1 MCLSAILGAGASLIG
16 GLAQGS
22 AASKAAKAQQQS
34 ADQQI
39 ALQKQIYD
47 EQTKNYAPYLS
58 AGNNALAAYNSLLG
72 LGPTPTFGGTA
83 PQITEVP
90 GAATTGAPANGYA
103 RPPFIG
109 GGRSNVDTFNVG
121 SSAMPP
127 QAAPSTFRVGDQT
140 FATRAEAEAY
150 ANAHKT
156 GGQAYGGFQ
165 ESPGYKFA
173 LQQGLDSVNALAGAK
188 GGLNS
193 GKTMQDLLAYGQGM
207 ASQEYNNYL
216 GQIYGLVNV
225 GTGAAGNQANA
236 GANYAANAGNA
247 LSSKGNAASAG
258 AIGVGNA
265 FNNTAN
271 NLIGQW
277 QYQQML
283 GSKPGGMG
291 TASDLYASKNWLGG
305 F

>member
-1 MCLSAILGAGASLIG
+1 MS
-16 GLAQGS
+16 
-22 AASKAAKAQQQS
+22 
-34 ADQQI
+34 
-39 ALQKQIYD
+39 
-47 EQTKNYAPYLS
+47 
-58 AGNNALAAYNSLLG
+58 
-72 LGPTPTFGGTA
+72 
-83 PQITEVP
+83 
-90 GAATTGAPANGYA
+90 PA
-103 RPPFIG
+103 
-109 GGRSNVDTFNVG
+109 
-121 SSAMPP
+121 
-127 QAAPSTFRVGDQT
+127 TFRVGDQT

-156 GGQAYGGFQ
+156 GGTKYGGFQ
-165 ESPGYKFA
+165 ASPGYQFA

-193 GKTMQDLLAYGQGM
+193 GKTMQDLLTYGQGM
-207 ASQEYNNYL
+207 ANQEYNNYL

-271 NLIGQW
+271 NLIGIW
-277 QYQQML
+277 QYQNMMNPQ
-283 GSKPGGMG
+283 SS
-291 TASDLYASKNWLGG
+291 ASPYAPATSIIPPVRRI
-305 F
+305 